1 MVKRSLSYSQFKKT
15 YLFSEMGH
23 KIQRYKEMHPEAK
36 VINLGVGD
44 TVLPIAPSIA
54 LAMERAANGMGTNDY
69 YQGYIEGEGLY
80 ELREKIAEVYYGKRF
95 SPEEIFI
102 SDGAKTDLAR
112 LPIFLGRNL
121 NIGIQDPTYPAY
133 FDALSLLG
141 DYRITRIP
149 CLLKH
154 GFFPQ
159 INDLSSIDMLYICN
173 PNNPTAIPY
182 SAKELKELI
191 LFAKR
196 HQAFIIYDAVYSG
209 YIQDKSFPCSIYDVE
224 GAKDVAIEIN
234 SLSKTAGFSGLRLG
248 WTVVPKQLHF
258 ACKNQVLKDYR
269 RFLAATFN
277 GVSVLSQKGALAA
290 FEKEGQKEV
299 KKFILSYLSC
309 ARQLKGAFTQL
320 GYQVYG
326 GEHAPYLWV
335 HAPKQPLWEAFEYF
349 LKEKQLIVTPG
360 IGFGP
365 SGKDFFRVSAFLK
378 EEQLSGVLARL
389 SSQKHLLFNL

>member
-1 MVKRSLSYSQFKKT
+1 MVKRGSSYSLFKKT

-23 KIQRYKEMHPEAK
+23 KVKRHKESYPEVE

-44 TVLPIAPSIA
+44 TVFPIAPSIS
-54 LAMERAANGMGTNDY
+54 LAMEDAAKEIGTEEG
-69 YQGYIEGEGLY
+69 YQGYIEAQGLY
-80 ELREKIAEVYYGKRF
+80 PLREKIADVYYGNRF

-102 SDGAKTDLAR
+102 SDGAKGDLTR
-112 LPIFLGRNL
+112 LPMFFGRDL
-121 NIGIQDPTYPAY
+121 HVGLQDPTYPAY

-141 DYRITRIP
+141 DYTISRIP

-159 INDLSSIDMLYICN
+159 LKNLPPLDLLYICN

-182 SAKELKELI
+182 TMQELKELV

-196 HQAFIIYDAVYSG
+196 NRSFIICDAVYSG
-209 YIQDKSFPCSIYDVE
+209 YIQDKKLPRSIFDVE
-224 GAKDVAIEIN
+224 GATEVAIEVN

-248 WTVVPKQLHF
+248 WTLIPKSLHF
-258 ACKNQVLKDYR
+258 ECKTQVLNDYR
-269 RFLAATFN
+269 RFLAVTFN
-277 GVSVLSQKGALAA
+277 EASYLSQKGAFAA
-290 FEKEGQKEV
+290 FKKVGQKEV
-299 KKFILSYLSC
+299 KDTILSYLTH
-309 ARQLKGAFTQL
+309 ARKLKEAFTQL
-320 GYQVYG
+320 GYRVYG

-349 LKEKQLIVTPG
+349 LKNKHVIVTPG

-365 SGKDFFRVSAFLK
+365 SGMDFFRVSAFLK
-378 EEQLSGVLARL
+378 KTELEQVLSRL
-389 SSQKHLLFNL
+389 RP